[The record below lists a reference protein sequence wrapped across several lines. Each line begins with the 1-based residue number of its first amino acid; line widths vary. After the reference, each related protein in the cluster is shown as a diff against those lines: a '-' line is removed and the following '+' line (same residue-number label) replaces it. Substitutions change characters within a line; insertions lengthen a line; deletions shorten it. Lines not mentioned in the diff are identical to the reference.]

1 MTAATIIQAAADHGV
16 VLTVVDARLT
26 FDAAPGALTDEL
38 RGLLR
43 QHKQEIID
51 HLTGATTGMTATEET
66 AFRRWC
72 SFIGEHGA
80 ELIDDALERCRVDPV
95 ALAYFLNRSLEV
107 TQADDDDR
115 HPCNQ
120 CANLNGGGRCIAAQR
135 GDIDAPTRYS
145 PHPTIP
151 RRCVGYAMK
160 SSAGVNVLTI
170 PAVVN

>member
-51 HLTGATTGMTATEET
+51 HLTGATTGMTPTEEA

-72 SFIGEHGA
+72 SFIGEHDA
-80 ELIDDALERCRVDPV
+80 ELIDDALERCRVDPA
-95 ALAYFLNRSLEV
+95 ALAYFLTRSLEV
-107 TQADDDDR
+107 PKPIADDR
-115 HPCNQ
+115 HPCSQ
-120 CANLNGGGRCIAAQR
+120 CANLNGGGRCVAAQR
-135 GDIDAPTRYS
+135 GLVDAPSRYS
-145 PHPTIP
+145 PHPTIL
-151 RRCVGYAMK
+151 RRCAAYLARDG
-160 SSAGVNVLTI
+160 
-170 PAVVN
+170 